1 MLPTPRAGAPGVLA
15 PEASVWDTFDAWLRR
30 ASTLIGESADAL
42 DALNVFPVSD
52 ADTGTNLRL
61 TLAGI
66 ARAVPDVNRGSL
78 DAVVQAAI
86 LSAHGNS
93 GAIVAE
99 MFSSVCRSLGREL
112 RGVGGG
118 AAGSRVAL
126 LLATVAEAA
135 RRAVARPVAGTIL
148 TVADDVAR
156 AAGAAAEATPDDAL
170 AVARAAQ
177 QEARAAL
184 LRTPDQ
190 LDVLA
195 AAGVVDAGGQAYA
208 LLVDALVEVLGGEPA
223 VALAAADVLPSRA
236 LAPSSEQAYE
246 VMYAVH
252 DATAEAL
259 DALRDRL
266 AGLGHS
272 VVVVGEGGTSGG
284 LAQVH
289 VHLTEPG
296 AAVEA
301 ALGTGRLSQIRITA
315 LEPPTTA
322 IRTVVAV
329 VAGPGLA
336 RAVEECGGLA
346 IARTGPRPLL
356 DELTGTL
363 RRLGGDVIVLPND
376 METLEAATHLVA
388 RIRAERTGRS
398 RHLVVIPTVA
408 QVQGLAALAVHDP
421 DADFDAAVAA
431 MGAAAGHARHGAV
444 TVAESAAMTMAGRCE
459 IGDVLGVVD
468 GDFVE
473 IGRDVTE
480 VAGRIAGRL
489 LAAGGEL
496 LTVVLGAEAPA
507 GLVDAL
513 AARVRRHPGAV
524 EVQVI
529 DGGQVRYPVLL
540 GSE

>member
-1 MLPTPRAGAPGVLA
+1 MLSSSRPGAPGPLA
-15 PEASVWDTFDAWLRR
+15 PGASVWDTFDAWLRR
-30 ASTLIGESADAL
+30 ASTLIGESAEAL

-99 MFSSVCRSLGREL
+99 MFSSVCRSLGGDL
-112 RGVGGG
+112 RG
-118 AAGSRVAL
+118 ADAGSAGLRVAV
-126 LLATVAEAA
+126 LLATVAGAA

-148 TVADDVAR
+148 TVADDAAR
-156 AAGAAAEATPDDAL
+156 AALAAAEVAPEDAL

-177 QEARAAL
+177 TEARAAL

-223 VALAAADVLPSRA
+223 VALVPADVLPSRSA
-236 LAPSSEQAYE
+236 TSVAEQEYE

-252 DATAEAL
+252 DATAGAL

-272 VVVVGEGGTSGG
+272 VVVVGESATGGG

-301 ALGTGRLSQIRITA
+301 ALGTGRLSQIRIAA
-315 LEPPTTA
+315 LQPPTTA
-322 IRTVVAV
+322 TRTVVSV

-336 RAVEECGGLA
+336 RAVEECGGVA

-363 RRLGGDVIVLPND
+363 RRLRGDIIVLPND

-388 RIRAERTGRS
+388 RLRSERTGRN

-408 QVQGLAALAVHDP
+408 QLQGLAALAVHDP
-421 DADFDAAVAA
+421 DADFDADVAA

-459 IGDVLGVVD
+459 VGDVLGVVD

-473 IGRDVTE
+473 IGRDVTS

-489 LAAGGEL
+489 LAVGGEL
-496 LTVVLGAEAPA
+496 LTVVLGADAPA
-507 GLVDAL
+507 GLVEAL
-513 AARVRRHPGAV
+513 HARARRHPSAV